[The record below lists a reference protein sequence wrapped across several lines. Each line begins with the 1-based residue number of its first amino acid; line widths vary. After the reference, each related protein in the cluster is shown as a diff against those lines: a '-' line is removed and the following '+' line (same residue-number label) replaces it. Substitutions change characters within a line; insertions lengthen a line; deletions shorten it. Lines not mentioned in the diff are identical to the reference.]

1 MEVALKAISEH
12 RCEDV
17 MKILI
22 QSPNLFEE
30 EYNSYTIVSYAATST
45 LDMLK
50 CVLNVAKRL
59 RIPDFVLTMGD
70 SSESRDPLMAA
81 VEANKPQNVELLL
94 RMYHFDLSNVNFD
107 GQSALHIAVDNKRI
121 DMVKMFLFNGA
132 NPNLAD
138 ESGNSPL
145 AYAIDNDSPDIVKV
159 LLEYG
164 ANPNTVVFF
173 GSKPELLYDI
183 IRSDHPHLQP
193 IIDKYTQ
200 TSRRHH
206 KGFVKKQKR
215 SSQMKQQRRHLISIC
230 QNMDPNAT
238 LEQRHHAF
246 AKSHGVSDT
255 NVTYRDFCQKAV
267 YKSALM
273 TRVN

>member
-1 MEVALKAISEH
+1 MEAVFKAISEH

-17 MKILI
+17 TNILTEF
-22 QSPNLFEE
+22 PNLFEE
-30 EYNSYTIVSYAATST
+30 ENHSYTVVSYAATST

-81 VEANKPQNVELLL
+81 VEANKSQNVEVLL

-107 GQSALHIAVDNKRI
+107 GQSALHIAVENKRI
-121 DMVKMFLFNGA
+121 DMVRMLLFNGA
-132 NPNLAD
+132 NPNLND
-138 ESGNSPL
+138 DTGNSPL
-145 AYAIDNDSPDIVKV
+145 AYAIDNDSSEIVKV

-164 ANPNTVVFF
+164 GNLNTVVFF
-173 GSKPELLYDI
+173 DSKPELLYDVI
-183 IRSDHPHLQP
+183 KSDHPHMQP
-193 IIDKYTQ
+193 IIDKYDQ
-200 TSRRHH
+200 ISKRHH
-206 KGFVKKQKR
+206 KGLVKKQKR
-215 SSQMKQQRRHLISIC
+215 SSQMQQRRRHLLSIC
-230 QNMDPNAT
+230 QNVDPNAT

-255 NVTYRDFCQKAV
+255 NVTYRDFCQKAI
-267 YKSALM
+267 YKSTLL
-273 TRVN
+273 TRVK